1 MVAVGLTRC
10 NDGNHT
16 PCRLANQRE
25 VCYSNAVLQCFAK
38 LIDPSYLGLKL
49 GITHLQ
55 NHGILC
61 TRLDV
66 TSTSEVDK
74 RVQETDVRHI
84 NPAADFIRIVKL
96 MQKGRANVVHPYY
109 FQAILAAK
117 GGRMARS
124 LHLVRAHTLIVGSGS
139 PSIPFAKAQVSMASL
154 E

>member
-10 NDGNHT
+10 NDGHRT
-16 PCRLANQRE
+16 PCRLANQKE

-66 TSTSEVDK
+66 TSTPEVDK

-84 NPAADFIRIVKL
+84 DPAADFVRIVKL
-96 MQKGRANVVHPYY
+96 MQKGPANVVHADTGSLKRMFRMPRTGDCVW
-109 FQAILAAK
+109 ILTE
-117 GGRMARS
+117 R
-124 LHLVRAHTLIVGSGS
+124 LILLRISR
-139 PSIPFAKAQVSMASL
+139 Q
-154 E
+154 